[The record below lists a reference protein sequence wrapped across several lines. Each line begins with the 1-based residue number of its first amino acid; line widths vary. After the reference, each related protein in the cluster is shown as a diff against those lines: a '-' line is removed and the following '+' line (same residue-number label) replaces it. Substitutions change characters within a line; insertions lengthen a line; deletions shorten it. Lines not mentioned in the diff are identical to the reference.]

1 MKRPTPHALPV
12 VLTPTMDAFLAH
24 QVRAGMALEP
34 DELIRFLIVQ
44 EIRRWEKLHHRPF
57 NRTE

>member
-12 VLTPTMDAFLAH
+12 VLTPQMDAFLDQ
-24 QVRAGMALEP
+24 QVRFGMALSP

-44 EIRRWEKLHHRPF
+44 EMRRWEKLRRRPF
-57 NRTE
+57 AS